1 MTGTLESLAA
11 NIGSIVKTGAIRR
24 KIFQTII
31 PVLLMLPRRN
41 NFRQMSLWSGCNEN
55 TLHNWYKRD
64 LDMVSFNRD
73 LIGEH
78 GTGDYITVFDP
89 SYLPKSGKKTPGL
102 GYWWSGQAQSQ
113 KRGIELGCFAVAD
126 IGHHTAFH
134 LSASLTPTAEELK
147 KSDMNLMSHYVSLV
161 KKNKAEIEH
170 FGSYLVCDG
179 YFGVSTFVNPVA
191 EMGVNLISC
200 LKINMA
206 IHYLPEEK
214 KPGRRGRPAV
224 KGKKINWDEVDNDK
238 LPLVYEDEEKRVRS
252 SEVWVKC
259 LGRRVLLVAVEYLR
273 EDGTMLCRKLYFCTS
288 AVKDWQWVLERY
300 GIRFQIEFLFRDAK
314 QFVGLTHCQST
325 SKTKLENHANLALT
339 ALSVA
344 KATHWLPVDKE
355 QRGSFS
361 VSELKTYYYN
371 LMLLERFSIALG
383 IDHNR
388 IKNNPEIIK
397 LLFSNHYAAWA
408 A

>member
-1 MTGTLESLAA
+1 
-11 NIGSIVKTGAIRR
+11 
-24 KIFQTII
+24 
-31 PVLLMLPRRN
+31 
-41 NFRQMSLWSGCNEN
+41 
-55 TLHNWYKRD
+55 
-64 LDMVSFNRD
+64 
-73 LIGEH
+73 
-78 GTGDYITVFDP
+78 
-89 SYLPKSGKKTPGL
+89 
-102 GYWWSGQAQSQ
+102 
-113 KRGIELGCFAVAD
+113 
-126 IGHHTAFH
+126 
-134 LSASLTPTAEELK
+134 
-147 KSDMNLMSHYVSLV
+147 
-161 KKNKAEIEH
+161 
-170 FGSYLVCDG
+170 
-179 YFGVSTFVNPVA
+179 
-191 EMGVNLISC
+191 
-200 LKINMA
+200 MA

-288 AVKDWQWVLERY
+288 VVKDWQWVLERY